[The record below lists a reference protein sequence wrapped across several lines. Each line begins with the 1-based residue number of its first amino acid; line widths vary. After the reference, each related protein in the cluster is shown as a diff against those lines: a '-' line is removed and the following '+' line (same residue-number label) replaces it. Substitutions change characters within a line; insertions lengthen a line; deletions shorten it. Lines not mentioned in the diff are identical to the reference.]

1 MKLDLK
7 YFKERLEEEKEQL
20 EQRLHEIAIF
30 NKETDTWESI
40 PESQE
45 EGPES
50 DPNDLADRLEDYEER
65 SVMVRTFS
73 SKLKDVLNALEKIEN
88 GKYGICE
95 ISGEEIEVARL
106 EANPAARTNKE
117 NRNN

>member
-7 YFKERLEEEKEQL
+7 HFKEKLEEEKYQL
-20 EQRLHEIAIF
+20 EQRLNDIAIF
-30 NKETDTWESI
+30 NKATDTWESI
-40 PESQE
+40 PESQ

-50 DPNDLADRLEDYEER
+50 DPNDLADRLEDFEER

-73 SKLKDVLNALEKIEN
+73 SKLKDVLDALEKIES